1 MQTNVTILTNS
12 FIETLLLI
20 GIVSFFA
27 LIFGTLLGVVLFA
40 TQEKS
45 IAYNRLIYSLLNF
58 IINTLRA
65 IPFVILLIIMLPV
78 TAMIMGT
85 ILGFKAAIPAL
96 VVAVIPFFAR
106 LVYVALDEVPKGVL
120 EAMQAMGLSKR
131 HMLILLIAEAR
142 ATLVASFTITM
153 VTLVGFIAAAAV
165 IGSGGLGA
173 TAYIRGF
180 QRNNLVLMYV
190 ATILMILLVFL
201 IQWIGDEIVKRLK
214 KHAS

>member
-1 MQTNVTILTNS
+1 MQTNVSILTNS
-12 FIETLLLI
+12 LIETLLLI

-27 LIFGTLLGVVLFA
+27 LIFGTLLGVILFA
-40 TQEKS
+40 TQERS
-45 IAYNRLIYSLLNF
+45 IAYNRFIYSLLNF
-58 IINTLRA
+58 SINTLRA

-120 EAMQAMGLSKR
+120 EAMQAMGLSKH
-131 HMLILLIAEAR
+131 HMLLLLIAEAR

-180 QRNNLVLMYV
+180 QRNNLVLMYL
-190 ATILMILLVFL
+190 ATLLMIILVFV
-201 IQWIGDEIVKRLK
+201 IQWIGDSVVKRLK
-214 KHAS
+214 QHS